1 MEADSLEA
9 DMARGRRNALEREM
23 SEQADEIRR
32 LRGLLGGV
40 GEGAGDRVSML
51 IEELE
56 KSNAKVQYTRPQTLM
71 KSKPR

>member
-9 DMARGRRNALEREM
+9 DMVRGRREALEREM
-23 SEQADEIRR
+23 SEQADEIKR
-32 LRGLLGGV
+32 LRGMLGGV

-56 KSNAKVQYTRPQTLM
+56 KSNAKVRCP
-71 KSKPR
+71 KP